1 MNIKEW
7 AAENIKHWPCDITVL
22 PTPPEGWTWGGGF
35 EHGEFILRSVRGEIY
50 TRSDWST
57 PSYMI
62 DDSQLSI
69 SVTDGHIDIR
79 YKGADRKKGIQTL
92 IKYLTTLEKMA

>member
-1 MNIKEW
+1 
-7 AAENIKHWPCDITVL
+7 
-22 PTPPEGWTWGGGF
+22 
-35 EHGEFILRSVRGEIY
+35 
-50 TRSDWST
+50 
-57 PSYMI
+57 MI